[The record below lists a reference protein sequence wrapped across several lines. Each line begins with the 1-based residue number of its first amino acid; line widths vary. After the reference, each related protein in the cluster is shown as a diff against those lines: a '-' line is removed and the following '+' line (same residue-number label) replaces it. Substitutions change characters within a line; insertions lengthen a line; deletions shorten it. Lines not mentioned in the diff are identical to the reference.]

1 MYFCL
6 FLHQHHQS
14 MLLLS
19 LLCVEV
25 IQAFLIGNLDFG
37 YFFHACSW
45 HTVGF
50 LSFVQDWKRFCCMLY
65 PLCKMLEKVVPDST
79 EPSVWYKVT
88 CRKGA
93 FVNVQRDLG
102 CHLLGCSV
110 ISLQLKK
117 HITKC
122 ITKNWFT
129 NIKFTDSMF
138 FLQKPIT
145 CNMEL
150 ACILN
155 NCSICSWFSSKVW
168 HQERLTLPPLTPPYI
183 TTVFRKVLI

>member
-1 MYFCL
+1 MIQCMMYFCL

-88 CRKGA
+88 CSKGA

-110 ISLQLKK
+110 ISLQLQK

-129 NIKFTDSMF
+129 NIKFIDSMF
-138 FLQKPIT
+138 FLAKTNYLQHGVSLHPQQ
-145 CNMEL
+145 L
-150 ACILN
+150 LYL
-155 NCSICSWFSSKVW
+155 
-168 HQERLTLPPLTPPYI
+168 Q
-183 TTVFRKVLI
+183 LIFI